1 MMSKKQLLLKSIPAG
16 TIRALQ
22 DLAERRG
29 CSVEQVLQDAVNTEF
44 YITEQLEQG
53 STILCKNS
61 EGETR
66 RVVFTHLEE

>member
-1 MMSKKQLLLKSIPAG
+1 M
-16 TIRALQ
+16 Q

-29 CSVEQVLQDAVNTEF
+29 CSVEQVLRDAVNTEF

-53 STILCKNS
+53 SEILCKNR

-66 RVVFTHLEE
+66 RIVFTHLES

>member
-1 MMSKKQLLLKSIPAG
+1 
-16 TIRALQ
+16 
-22 DLAERRG
+22 
-29 CSVEQVLQDAVNTEF
+29 LQDAVNTEF

>member
-1 MMSKKQLLLKSIPAG
+1 MSNNQLRLKSIPVG
-16 TIRALQ
+16 TIRAMQ

-29 CSVEQVLQDAVNTEF
+29 CSVEQVLRDAVNTEF

-53 STILCKNS
+53 SEILCKNR

-66 RVVFTHLEE
+66 RIVFTHLES